1 MSSSSSVS
9 KNFVPVPAQAGNRD
23 ARPAENRLPNRSY
36 VGWTLF
42 SLAGFAA
49 AAAVRLLLPDVL
61 QGDDTVYRFILAG
74 LIALY
79 FAAAV
84 VSWFSGGRRARLV
97 SRAPFRFA
105 MGVTLAVWDLLG
117 AKLGILPLPFF
128 PGPSKVADAFRED
141 FVFLI
146 ENTVYSLRLFA
157 FGFVAGVVLGVGT
170 GILIGWFAR
179 VNYWVFPILK
189 FTGVVPAVAWM
200 PFALTVLPTS
210 FLAGVFMIAICAW
223 FPVAFMTARGMAATQ
238 RTYFEVART
247 LGARQGYL
255 LFHVALPNAVPQIF
269 TGISTANGLAFT
281 TLVVSEMLGAK
292 GGLGYYINWAKAWSS
307 YYKVY
312 AAIIIMAV
320 LFSLI
325 MKGIALIQKRL
336 LIWQEGIVK

>member
-1 MSSSSSVS
+1 MNSSFSAS
-9 KNFVPVPAQAGNRD
+9 KNFVPVPALARSRDARIAGNR
-23 ARPAENRLPNRSY
+23 LSGRSY
-36 VGWTLF
+36 VGRALL

-49 AAAVRLLLPDVL
+49 AAAVSLIFPDVL
-61 QGDDTVYRFILAG
+61 EGDDTVYRFILAG
-74 LIALY
+74 LIVLY
-79 FAAAV
+79 FTVAV
-84 VSWFSGGRRARLV
+84 ASWFGEGRRARFV
-97 SRAPFRFA
+97 GRAPFRFA
-105 MGVTLAVWDLLG
+105 MGVTLAAWDLLG

-157 FGFVAGVVLGVGT
+157 FGFVIGVVLGVGT
-170 GILIGWFAR
+170 GILIGWFAK

-238 RTYFEVART
+238 RIYFEVAKT
-247 LGARQGYL
+247 LGAKQGYL

-312 AAIIIMAV
+312 AAIVIMAV